1 MATKKL
7 NGTETPKGSFLKYL
21 SYLFLKELKT
31 NGNLKYYEVNKTN
44 KKHEIWKRD
53 FLGVEVYSREV
64 AKQKLNYIHFNPVTG
79 KWKLAKDGLNYYFS
93 SAKFYETAV
102 DDFGFLNTFFK
113 FLMVIKAKSGDTN
126 LGE

>member
-7 NGTETPKGSFLKYL
+7 NGTETTKGSFLKYL

-64 AKQKLNYIHFNPVTG
+64 AKQKLNYIYFNPVTG
-79 KWKLAKDGLNYYFS
+79 KWKLAKDDLDNYFS

-102 DDFGFLNTFFK
+102 DYFGFLNNIF
-113 FLMVIKAKSGDTN
+113 
-126 LGE
+126 

>member
-7 NGTETPKGSFLKYL
+7 NGKETAKGSFLKH
-21 SYLFLKELKT
+21 SFHLFLKELKAK
-31 NGNLKYYEVNKTN
+31 GNSKYYEVNKTN
-44 KKHEIWKRD
+44 KKYEIWKRD
-53 FLGVEVYSREV
+53 SLGVEFYSCEV

-102 DDFGFLNTFFK
+102 DDFGFLNNIF
-113 FLMVIKAKSGDTN
+113 
-126 LGE
+126 